1 MAEDFCGKEDV
12 RYDKKRSEA
21 LEHLHCGLRD
31 HQEDID
37 TLLWQT
43 ILAYQNYPFYT
54 TSGLPFCYTI
64 KRKRNGEY
72 SGELLISRKEGSK
85 TLTKSSVLLAFHK
98 ILEEMAA
105 GTQEHTPVIPEYSG
119 PKAIGQI
126 FGISYIYSLF
136 WEMGLIRVPEK
147 VERKLKNKKETSAAT
162 L

>member
-1 MAEDFCGKEDV
+1 M
-12 RYDKKRSEA
+12 
-21 LEHLHCGLRD
+21 
-31 HQEDID
+31 
-37 TLLWQT
+37 
-43 ILAYQNYPFYT
+43 
-54 TSGLPFCYTI
+54 
-64 KRKRNGEY
+64 
-72 SGELLISRKEGSK
+72 
-85 TLTKSSVLLAFHK
+85 LLAFHK

-147 VERKLKNKKETSAAT
+147 VEKKLKNKKETSAAT